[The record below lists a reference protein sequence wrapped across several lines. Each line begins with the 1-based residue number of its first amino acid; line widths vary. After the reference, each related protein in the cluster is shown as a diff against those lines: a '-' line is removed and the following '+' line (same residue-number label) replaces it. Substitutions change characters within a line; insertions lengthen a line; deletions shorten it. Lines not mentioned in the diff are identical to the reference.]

1 MDGDILVNIYL
12 LYGEEKYDLH
22 QKVEKIKKEFKK
34 LEVGVNLFYITK
46 ENIEELENVC
56 QEITF
61 FGNEKLIIIKNT
73 SLKFNIDY
81 LKNLDEGTKV
91 IVIEESVDKRLSAYK
106 QLSKLAEC
114 IEFKHMNDKQ
124 IATYIVQT
132 LKRYNKNIDYKIAEY
147 MQSLCGEEKSN
158 IINELQKLV
167 IYLDDRKDIKKEDI
181 DKVCSKTLNAKI
193 FDVLEKIINK
203 DTKNAITSLDELL
216 KQKEP
221 IIKIYIML
229 YKQIKQMYMIKVM
242 KQRNEKDI
250 ATKLKIHPFVYKNL
264 SISCEKYTIDELKN
278 IMYAFDD
285 YDEKTKIG
293 EMDFEIGLKKI
304 ICNI

>member
-1 MDGDILVNIYL
+1 M
-12 LYGEEKYDLH
+12 
-22 QKVEKIKKEFKK
+22 
-34 LEVGVNLFYITK
+34 
-46 ENIEELENVC
+46 
-56 QEITF
+56 
-61 FGNEKLIIIKNT
+61 
-73 SLKFNIDY
+73 
-81 LKNLDEGTKV
+81 
-91 IVIEESVDKRLSAYK
+91 
-106 QLSKLAEC
+106 
-114 IEFKHMNDKQ
+114 
-124 IATYIVQT
+124 
-132 LKRYNKNIDYKIAEY
+132 
-147 MQSLCGEEKSN
+147 
-158 IINELQKLV
+158 
-167 IYLDDRKDIKKEDI
+167 
-181 DKVCSKTLNAKI
+181 CSKTLNAKI